1 MLKRFTVNKTA
12 LTAAAI
18 ILVLGS
24 SCSIQQK
31 SATDTKDL
39 SYIYNPAKN
48 GFKPDISVFNE
59 DAETSVLSIGI
70 PRSQFQF
77 SEANPEGVA
86 KASVLLSVKLYDN
99 TLGGILADTAQF
111 KYDLS
116 RDEFGG
122 AYIFHVPL
130 KAYEGKSYSVETKI
144 IDLIRQRTVQTFT
157 DFERTGRYSKLN
169 YKIRDYFSG
178 NELQSNV
185 IKRDQ
190 YINILA
196 PSLQPDT
203 LWLFYYKAVKEL
215 PAPPSTV
222 LPEVTLSPEPEMII
236 PLAYSDTLPMMF
248 PKEGIYLFSPD
259 SLIREGL
266 VLFNFGPD
274 HPTMTSPETMIPPLA
289 YFATPEEMDTLLT
302 AEKPKLALDQFWLH
316 RTGSIERS
324 KELIRIYYNRTLFS
338 NYYFS
343 SYKAGWLTD
352 RGMIYILYGP
362 PDKLYKNTEGESWG
376 YRKPPV
382 KSRWGSKYTV
392 ADEFLWF
399 NFRKQ
404 TSVFTDNDFVL
415 NRASTPISYW
425 DIAVAKWREGKV
437 FRLDNP
443 EELK

>member
-169 YKIRDYFSG
+169 YKIRDYFSR

-185 IKRDQ
+185 IKRD
-190 YINILA
+190 
-196 PSLQPDT
+196 P
-203 LWLFYYKAVKEL
+203 
-215 PAPPSTV
+215 
-222 LPEVTLSPEPEMII
+222 
-236 PLAYSDTLPMMF
+236 
-248 PKEGIYLFSPD
+248 
-259 SLIREGL
+259 
-266 VLFNFGPD
+266 
-274 HPTMTSPETMIPPLA
+274 
-289 YFATPEEMDTLLT
+289 
-302 AEKPKLALDQFWLH
+302 
-316 RTGSIERS
+316 
-324 KELIRIYYNRTLFS
+324 
-338 NYYFS
+338 
-343 SYKAGWLTD
+343 
-352 RGMIYILYGP
+352 RGNSGRYG
-362 PDKLYKNTEGESWG
+362 TIQ
-376 YRKPPV
+376 V
-382 KSRWGSKYTV
+382 
-392 ADEFLWF
+392 
-399 NFRKQ
+399 
-404 TSVFTDNDFVL
+404 
-415 NRASTPISYW
+415 
-425 DIAVAKWREGKV
+425 
-437 FRLDNP
+437 
-443 EELK
+443 